1 MRKLLYKELKL
12 AASPLT
18 FWFILSGFLTLVP
31 GYPILV
37 GTFFLTL
44 GIFYSFQTTRE
55 TGDTLYSALLPIAK
69 ADVVRSKFCFVM
81 AVEGAGFALD
91 AVLVLLRM
99 TVFADAP
106 AYTGNALM
114 NANPLFLGF
123 ALLIMGLYNFVFVR
137 GYYRT
142 AYKFAKPFIVYV
154 VLAFLVITIAESLHF
169 FPGMEAV
176 NAFGF
181 DRPEV
186 QLPALA
192 AGAALYA
199 LLTWLAIRASIRQF
213 EQIDL

>member
-1 MRKLLYKELKL
+1 MTKLLHKEMKL

-18 FWFILSGFLTLVP
+18 YWFILSSFLTLVP

-44 GIFYSFQTTRE
+44 GIFYSFQTARE
-55 TGDTLYSALLPIAK
+55 SSDTLYSALLPIAK
-69 ADVVRSKFCFVM
+69 ADVVKAKYLFVM
-81 AVEGAGFALD
+81 VIEGAGFALD
-91 AVLVLLRM
+91 AILTLLRM
-99 TVFADAP
+99 TVFRNAS

-123 ALLIMGLYNFVFVR
+123 ALVILGLFNLVFVR
-137 GYYRT
+137 GYYKT
-142 AYKFAKPFIVYV
+142 AYKFTKPFIGYII
-154 VLAFLVITIAESLHF
+154 ASFIAITIAESLHF

-181 DRPEV
+181 DHPEV

-192 AGAALYA
+192 AGAVLYA
-199 LLTWLAIRASIRQF
+199 ATTYLGVKASTESF
-213 EQIDL
+213 EKIDL

>member
-1 MRKLLYKELKL
+1 MRKLLCKELKL

-44 GIFYSFQTTRE
+44 GIFYSFQAARE
-55 TGDTLYSALLPIAK
+55 SGDTLYSALLPIAK
-69 ADVVRSKFCFVM
+69 ADVVKAKYLFVT
-81 AVEGAGFALD
+81 VIEGAGFALS
-91 AVLVLLRM
+91 AVLTLLRM
-99 TVFADAP
+99 TVFRAAA

-123 ALLIMGLYNFVFVR
+123 ALVIMGLYNFVFVR
-137 GYYRT
+137 GYYKT

-154 VLAFLVITIAESLHF
+154 VLAFLVIIIAESLHF
-169 FPGMEAV
+169 IPGMDAV

-181 DRPEV
+181 DHPEV

-192 AGAALYA
+192 AGAVLYT
-199 LLTWLAIRASIRQF
+199 LLTWFAIRASVRQF